1 MKKRKLFVV
10 VAIVLM
16 MTVCTGCLPLL
27 RAVSQQNNN
36 QQQTTTQPESQ
47 AQQAQPQP
55 LTFTTVN
62 VSGDNLQTYLPDD
75 DEMVMQSL
83 SSDYNKISWGVRY
96 TPDNLD
102 GLVISVTVFQD
113 LSGEWCLAV
122 GFTNRYDT
130 PIRMFADGYPK
141 GSDGIR
147 IGYVTA
153 HAIELGTGS
162 TYIQIVSCSG
172 VPTGEIHWDTISV
185 TQSYFRE
192 YVYWEADYSGEKTES
207 EIHID
212 YQIHTEE
219 ASDIS
224 DVTILLVNEDGL
236 IVDYGS
242 YIPEESDTNEYDG
255 EMTFTGLS
263 VYVDNLDVA
272 IFANPVK
279 ESEGAW

>member
-113 LSGEWCLAV
+113 LSGEW
-122 GFTNRYDT
+122 
-130 PIRMFADGYPK
+130 
-141 GSDGIR
+141 
-147 IGYVTA
+147 
-153 HAIELGTGS
+153 
-162 TYIQIVSCSG
+162 
-172 VPTGEIHWDTISV
+172 
-185 TQSYFRE
+185 
-192 YVYWEADYSGEKTES
+192 
-207 EIHID
+207 
-212 YQIHTEE
+212 
-219 ASDIS
+219 
-224 DVTILLVNEDGL
+224 
-236 IVDYGS
+236 
-242 YIPEESDTNEYDG
+242 
-255 EMTFTGLS
+255 
-263 VYVDNLDVA
+263 
-272 IFANPVK
+272 
-279 ESEGAW
+279 

>member
-62 VSGDNLQTYLPDD
+62 VSGDNLQTYLSDA
-75 DEMVMQSL
+75 DERAMKSL
-83 SSDYNKISWGVRY
+83 SSDYNKIAWGVRY
-96 TPDNLD
+96 IPDGMN
-102 GLVISVTVFQD
+102 GLVISISPFQNI
-113 LSGEWCLAV
+113 SGQWNLAV
-122 GFTNRYDT
+122 GFTNIFDSQIT
-130 PIRMFADGYPK
+130 LVADGYSK
-141 GSDGIR
+141 GRDGSPVGTINAHSIE
-147 IGYVTA
+147 IGS
-153 HAIELGTGS
+153 GS
-162 TYIQIVSCSG
+162 TYIQVVPCNS
-172 VPTGEIHWDTISV
+172 VPTGEMHWYNINV
-185 TQSYFRE
+185 FQSSSD

-236 IVDYGS
+236 IVDYES
-242 YIPEESDTNEYDG
+242 YTPKDSNTNEYDG

-263 VYVDNLDVA
+263 VYVDSLDVA

-279 ESEGAW
+279 EGERPW